1 MQNKQN
7 ETRTLQD
14 MMSPVFTASYT
25 FISTTTHNA
34 SSEVIDDENSQH
46 KLFQENLKNWTN
58 WRQQLT
64 SNATRKWE
72 GKQKALHDYMDENR
86 EKRGKDVEVD
96 LFEVQVRFDMRH
108 VHITTSLEQGRANE
122 VLHACK
128 HFKARLVNNSFTEK
142 YTENTLEKVC
152 FVENII
158 PSH

>member
-34 SSEVIDDENSQH
+34 SSEVLDENSQH

-64 SNATRKWE
+64 VMPQENERESKRHYMITWMKIERKE
-72 GKQKALHDYMDENR
+72 
-86 EKRGKDVEVD
+86 EK
-96 LFEVQVRFDMRH
+96 
-108 VHITTSLEQGRANE
+108 
-122 VLHACK
+122 
-128 HFKARLVNNSFTEK
+128 
-142 YTENTLEKVC
+142 
-152 FVENII
+152 
-158 PSH
+158 